1 MLNRLIPDTYIRHVV
16 LFSDMILDMFI
27 FVKIKIYF
35 EVRSD
40 LKLPKQLSKVIDRF
54 GDLTYMY
61 FY

>member
-1 MLNRLIPDTYIRHVV
+1 MLNRLISDTYIHVV

-35 EVRSD
+35 EVSSD
-40 LKLPKQLSKVIDRF
+40 LKLPKQLSKVIDRY